1 MLGAASWPAAGFQ
14 PRLPGHGRPLQVA
27 CRGLG
32 QVAEHRVDDVATG
45 SVERRRQL
53 ITQSRMQHRLLSF
66 VCILT
71 SVDRATTPPDPRA
84 VKIIATRTDAQ
95 RLCVRSVRLNW
106 VSNS

>member
-1 MLGAASWPAAGFQ
+1 
-14 PRLPGHGRPLQVA
+14 
-27 CRGLG
+27 
-32 QVAEHRVDDVATG
+32 
-45 SVERRRQL
+45 
-53 ITQSRMQHRLLSF
+53 MQHRLLSF

-106 VSNS
+106 VSNSSIRLVPSARRVNTLRYLGRDVIALDVLVGPRDDRDSFRSRLNHVLITS